1 MGRLSCIILIFF
13 ALLIYVQ
20 YINLNRLLFFLLIAE
35 AAGAYYNLRIV
46 GTSLLKLE
54 GAITCCSFLLS

>member
-20 YINLNRLLFFLLIAE
+20 YINLTHLLFFLLIAE
-35 AAGAYYNLRIV
+35 AAGAYYNLRI
-46 GTSLLKLE
+46 S
-54 GAITCCSFLLS
+54 SRY